1 MYNLDTAAMLRLI
14 QDHQSELRKSW
25 RSSRRRRT

>member
-14 QDHQSELRKSW
+14 QDHQAELRKSW
-25 RSSRRRRT
+25 RSARRRHA

>member
-14 QDHQSELRKSW
+14 EEHQAYLRKTF